1 MKLRLVSLLL
11 ISLSALAAGAQ
22 PALPASGTVDSREEC
37 AAVQGSW
44 KPAGNGW
51 QSACEVPWSRED
63 CLHLGGSWTQVAKA
77 AAGGRCLA
85 RQSEFGIAQQ
95 CLDRGGNWG
104 PQGSRTQSCT
114 FEPPKPRVAVAPRK
128 ALDAGKLCDSQKDC
142 TYGCVYDGPPMPTR
156 SDVMGRCR
164 ASSIAS
170 GCYSMVEAGRLA
182 GSVCVK

>member
-1 MKLRLVSLLL
+1 MKLRLVILLL
-11 ISLSALAAGAQ
+11 SGLVAMAAGAQ
-22 PALPASGTVDSREEC
+22 PARPGSGTVDSREEC
-37 AAVQGSW
+37 AALQGAW

-63 CLHLGGSWTQVAKA
+63 CLQQGASWTQVAKA
-77 AAGGRCLA
+77 ATGGRCLA
-85 RQSEFGIAQQ
+85 HQSEFSMAQQ

-114 FEPPKPRVAVAPRK
+114 FEPAKPRAATAAAKAP
-128 ALDAGKLCDSQKDC
+128 DAGKLCDSQKDC
-142 TYGCVYDGPPMPTR
+142 TYGCVYEGPPVATK

-164 ASSIAS
+164 ATNTGA
-170 GCYSMVEAGRLA
+170 GCYSMVESGRLA